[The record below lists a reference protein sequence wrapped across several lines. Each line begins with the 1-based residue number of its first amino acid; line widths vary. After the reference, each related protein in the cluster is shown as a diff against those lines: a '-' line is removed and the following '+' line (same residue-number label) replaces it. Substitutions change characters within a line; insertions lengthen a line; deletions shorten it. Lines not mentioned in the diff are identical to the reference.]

1 MSNFIDSIMTLLPMA
16 IIIGVIVAVAV
27 YIIKHPEK
35 L

>member
-1 MSNFIDSIMTLLPMA
+1 MDTFLTLLPM
-16 IIIGVIVAVAV
+16 IIVVGIIVAGFV